1 MHLTYHFLRFLAP
14 ALSDSF
20 VGNTIVAC
28 FSQSK
33 DELVFETEGPEGALF
48 IRAHLLPPQVYLSF
62 PSQFHRAKRNSV
74 SLFEILIGDQIR
86 SCRVFANERALK
98 FELSSGK
105 VLVFKLHGNRSN
117 CLLYL
122 PEAPEPEVWFRNI
135 ISEDKILDWRTLD
148 RQLDLSLE
156 QFIQLEGNV
165 SQFLPTLG
173 PVPRA
178 WLKQKGYLELNLNA
192 KWGLIQEL
200 LDLLDSPLYALV
212 EKEGELLLSL
222 LPEAEAKATYADPIQ
237 ASNELFYQALVIGSF
252 EKEKNS
258 LLKSYQDQL
267 KRTEAYLKKSG
278 EKLQELKNSSSPSQ
292 LADVLM
298 ANLHTFGQTNCEV
311 ELDNFYTGEKV
322 KISLKPNQKPQDLA
336 ASLYRKS
343 KNRQLEIDQLEK
355 TLAAKKAQAQSLQ
368 SLLDRLQEAQDFR
381 ALKEFKKE
389 HKEDLPA
396 SKKEVSS
403 PFKVFEVEGYTIWVG
418 KSAKDND
425 EMLRN
430 FVHKDDLWLHA
441 RQVPG
446 SHVIIRRKGMPTV
459 PEKVVERA
467 ASLAAFYSKL
477 KTDSLSPVIVTDV
490 KFVRKVK
497 GSLPGSVVVDREKV
511 ILVAPKGP
519 DQDTLYS
526 NS

>member
-20 VGNTIVAC
+20 AGNTILAC

-33 DELVFETEGPEGALF
+33 DELVFETEGAQGTQF

-62 PSQFHRAKRNSV
+62 PSEFHRAKRNSV
-74 SLFEILIGDQIR
+74 SLFESLIGDQIR
-86 SCRVFANERALK
+86 SCRVFSNERALK

-122 PEAPEPEVWFRNI
+122 PEAVEPEIWFRNV
-135 ISEDKILDWRTLD
+135 ISEDKVLDWRTLD
-148 RQLDLSLE
+148 RNLDLSLE
-156 QFIQLEGNV
+156 HFIQLEGNV

-178 WLKQKGYLELNLNA
+178 WLKQKGYLELDLNA
-192 KWGLIQEL
+192 KWDLIQEL
-200 LDLLDSPLYALV
+200 VDLLDSPLYTLV
-212 EKEGELLLSL
+212 EKEGELQLSL
-222 LPEAEAKATYADPIQ
+222 LPETEAKATYADPIR
-237 ASNELFYQALVIGSF
+237 ACNELFYQALVLGSF
-252 EKEKNS
+252 EKEKNY

-278 EKLQELKNSSSPSQ
+278 EKLQELKDSPPPSQ
-292 LADVLM
+292 LADVIM
-298 ANLHTFGQTNCEV
+298 ANLHVFGETTREA
-311 ELDNFYTGEKV
+311 ELVNFYTGETVKV
-322 KISLKPNQKPQDLA
+322 SLKPNQKPQDLA

-355 TLAAKKAQAQSLQ
+355 TLAAKKAQAKSLQ
-368 SLLDRLQEAQDFR
+368 SLLENLQKAQDFR

-389 HKEDLPA
+389 HKEDLPS
-396 SKKEVSS
+396 SKTEVSS
-403 PFKVFEVEGYTIWVG
+403 PFKVFEVEGFTIWVG

-430 FVHKDDLWLHA
+430 YVHKDDLWLHA

-446 SHVIIRRKGMPTV
+446 SHVIIRRKGMPSV
-459 PEKVVERA
+459 PQQVVERA

-477 KTDSLSPVIVTDV
+477 KTDSLSPVIVTEA

-497 GSLPGSVVVDREKV
+497 GSAPGSVVVDKEKV

-519 DQDTLYS
+519 DQDTAL

>member
-20 VGNTIVAC
+20 AGNTIVAC

-33 DELVFETEGPEGALF
+33 DELVFETEGPEGTLF

-74 SLFEILIGDQIR
+74 SLFESLIGEQIR

-98 FELSSGK
+98 FELLSGK

-122 PEAPEPEVWFRNI
+122 PEATEPEVWFRNI

-178 WLKQKGYLELNLNA
+178 WLKQKGYLELNLDA

-222 LPEAEAKATYADPIQ
+222 LPEAEAKATYANPIQ
-237 ASNELFYQALVIGSF
+237 ASNELFYQALVLGSF

-278 EKLQELKNSSSPSQ
+278 EKLEELKNSPPPSQ

-298 ANLHTFGQTNCEV
+298 AHLHEFEESNREV

-343 KNRQLEIDQLEK
+343 KNRQMEIDQLEK
-355 TLAAKKAQAQSLQ
+355 TLAAKK
-368 SLLDRLQEAQDFR
+368 
-381 ALKEFKKE
+381 
-389 HKEDLPA
+389 
-396 SKKEVSS
+396 V
-403 PFKVFEVEGYTIWVG
+403 
-418 KSAKDND
+418 
-425 EMLRN
+425 
-430 FVHKDDLWLHA
+430 
-441 RQVPG
+441 
-446 SHVIIRRKGMPTV
+446 
-459 PEKVVERA
+459 
-467 ASLAAFYSKL
+467 
-477 KTDSLSPVIVTDV
+477 
-490 KFVRKVK
+490 
-497 GSLPGSVVVDREKV
+497 
-511 ILVAPKGP
+511 
-519 DQDTLYS
+519 
-526 NS
+526 

>member
-14 ALSDSF
+14 ALSDLF
-20 VGNTIVAC
+20 AGNTIVAC

-33 DELVFETEGPEGALF
+33 DELIIETKGAQGTQF

-74 SLFEILIGDQIR
+74 SLFESLIGDQIT
-86 SCRVFANERALK
+86 SCRVFSNERALK

-122 PEAPEPEVWFRNI
+122 PELTEPEVWFRNV

-148 RQLDLSLE
+148 RKLDLSLAH
-156 QFIQLEGNV
+156 FIELEGNV

-178 WLKQKGYLELNLNA
+178 WLKQKGYLDLSLNA

-212 EKEGELLLSL
+212 EKEEELLLSL
-222 LPEAEAKATYADPIQ
+222 LPEHEAKATYADPIQ
-237 ASNELFYQALVIGSF
+237 ACNELFYQALVLGSF
-252 EKEKNS
+252 EKEKS
-258 LLKSYQDQL
+258 GLLKSYQDQL
-267 KRTEAYLKKSG
+267 KRTDAYLKKSG
-278 EKLQELKNSSSPSQ
+278 EKLQELKDSPPPSQ
-292 LADVLM
+292 LADILM
-298 ANLHTFGQTNCEV
+298 ANLHVFAESIREA
-311 ELDNFYTGEKV
+311 ELDNFYTGETV

-355 TLAAKKAQAQSLQ
+355 TLAAKEVQAQSLQ
-368 SLLDRLQEAQDFR
+368 TLLDRLQEAQDFR

-389 HKEDLPA
+389 NKEDLPA
-396 SKKEVSS
+396 SKTEVSS
-403 PFKVFEVEGYTIWVG
+403 PFKVFEVAGYTIWVG

-459 PEKVVERA
+459 PQQVVERA

-477 KTDSLSPVIVTDV
+477 KTDSLSPVIVTEA

-497 GSLPGSVVVDREKV
+497 GSAPGSVVVDKEKV

-519 DQDTLYS
+519 DQDTALHS
-526 NS
+526 

>member
-20 VGNTIVAC
+20 AGNTIVSC
-28 FSQSK
+28 FSQNK
-33 DELVFETEGPEGALF
+33 DELVLETEGPEGTLF
-48 IRAHLLPPQVYLSF
+48 IRAHLLPPHVYLSF
-62 PSQFHRAKRNSV
+62 SSQFHRAKKNTV
-74 SLFEILIGDQIR
+74 SLFDSLIGEQIR
-86 SCRVFANERALK
+86 SCRVFSNERALK

-105 VLVFKLHGNRSN
+105 ILVLKLHGNRSN

-122 PEAPEPEVWFRNI
+122 PNETEPSLIFRNA
-135 ISEDKILDWRTLD
+135 ISEDKTLDWKSLD
-148 RQLDLSLE
+148 RELNLSLE
-156 QFIQLEGNV
+156 HFIFLEGNV

-178 WLKQKGYLELNLNA
+178 WLKEKGYLDKTLTEKWNL
-192 KWGLIQEL
+192 IEEL
-200 LDLLDSPLYALV
+200 LDLLDSPLYTLV
-212 EKEGELLLSL
+212 EKDGELLLSL
-222 LPEAEAKATYADPIQ
+222 LPEAQAKATYADPIV
-237 ASNELFYQALVIGSF
+237 ACNELFYQALVLGSF
-252 EKEKNS
+252 EKEKNN

-267 KRTEAYLKKSG
+267 KRTLSYLKKST
-278 EKLQELKNSSSPSQ
+278 EKLQELKDSPSPSQ

-298 ANLHTFGQTNCEV
+298 ANLHVFEETSGEV
-311 ELDNFYTGEKV
+311 ELANFYTGETVKV
-322 KISLKPNQKPQDLA
+322 SLKPKQKPQELA

-343 KNRQLEIDQLEK
+343 KNRQLELDQLEK
-355 TLAAKKAQAQSLQ
+355 TLAAKNEQAKSLQ
-368 SLLDRLQEAQDFR
+368 ALLDRLDKATDFR
-381 ALKEFKKE
+381 GLKEFKKE

-396 SKKEVSS
+396 AKNEVSS
-403 PFKVFEVEGYTIWVG
+403 PFKIFEVEGFTIWVG

-441 RQVPG
+441 RNVPG
-446 SHVIIRRKGMPTV
+446 SHVVIRKKGMPTV
-459 PEKVVERA
+459 PQQVVERA

-477 KTDSLSPVIVTDV
+477 KTDSLSPVIVTEA

-497 GSLPGSVVVDREKV
+497 GSAPGSVVVDREKV

-519 DQDTLYS
+519 DQDTALH
-526 NS
+526 

>member
-1 MHLTYHFLRFLAP
+1 
-14 ALSDSF
+14 
-20 VGNTIVAC
+20 
-28 FSQSK
+28 
-33 DELVFETEGPEGALF
+33 
-48 IRAHLLPPQVYLSF
+48 
-62 PSQFHRAKRNSV
+62 
-74 SLFEILIGDQIR
+74 
-86 SCRVFANERALK
+86 
-98 FELSSGK
+98 
-105 VLVFKLHGNRSN
+105 
-117 CLLYL
+117 
-122 PEAPEPEVWFRNI
+122 
-135 ISEDKILDWRTLD
+135 
-148 RQLDLSLE
+148 
-156 QFIQLEGNV
+156 
-165 SQFLPTLG
+165 LPTLG
-173 PVPRA
+173 PVPRS

-237 ASNELFYQALVIGSF
+237 ACNELFYQALVLGSF
-252 EKEKNS
+252 EKEKS
-258 LLKSYQDQL
+258 GLLKSYQDQL

-278 EKLQELKNSSSPSQ
+278 EKLQELKDSPPPSQ

-298 ANLHTFGQTNCEV
+298 ANLHAFGESNREA
-311 ELDNFYTGEKV
+311 ELDNFYTGETV

-396 SKKEVSS
+396 SKTEVSS

-459 PEKVVERA
+459 PQQVVERA

-477 KTDSLSPVIVTDV
+477 KTDSLSPVIVTEA

-497 GSLPGSVVVDREKV
+497 GSAPGSVVVDKEKV

-519 DQDTLYS
+519 DQDTALS
-526 NS
+526 S

>member
-1 MHLTYHFLRFLAP
+1 MHLTYHYLRFLAP

-20 VGNTIVAC
+20 AGNTIVAC

-33 DELVFETEGPEGALF
+33 DELIFETEGAQGTQF
-48 IRAHLLPPQVYLSF
+48 ISAHLLPPQVYLSF
-62 PSQFHRAKRNSV
+62 PSEFHRAKRNSV
-74 SLFEILIGDQIR
+74 SIFESLIGDQIR
-86 SCRVFANERALK
+86 SCRVFSNERALK

-122 PEAPEPEVWFRNI
+122 PEAVEPEVWFRNV
-135 ISEDKILDWRTLD
+135 ISEDKVLDWRTLD

-178 WLKQKGYLELNLNA
+178 WLKQKGYLDLDLNA
-192 KWGLIQEL
+192 KWDLIQEL
-200 LDLLDSPLYALV
+200 LDLLDSPLYTLV

-222 LPEAEAKATYADPIQ
+222 LPEPEAKATYADPIR
-237 ASNELFYQALVIGSF
+237 ACNELFYQALVLGSF
-252 EKEKNS
+252 EKEKNY

-278 EKLQELKNSSSPSQ
+278 EKLQELKDSPPPSQ
-292 LADVLM
+292 LADVIM
-298 ANLHTFGQTNCEV
+298 ANLHVFGETTREA
-311 ELDNFYTGEKV
+311 ELVNFYTGETVKV
-322 KISLKPNQKPQDLA
+322 SLKPNQKPQDLA

-368 SLLDRLQEAQDFR
+368 SLLENLQKAQDFR

-389 HKEDLPA
+389 HKEDLPS
-396 SKKEVSS
+396 SKTEVSS
-403 PFKVFEVEGYTIWVG
+403 PFKVFEVEGFTIWVG

-430 FVHKDDLWLHA
+430 YVHKDDLWLHA

-446 SHVIIRRKGMPTV
+446 SHVIIRRKGMPSV
-459 PEKVVERA
+459 PQQVVERA

-477 KTDSLSPVIVTDV
+477 KTDSLSPVIVTEA

-497 GSLPGSVVVDREKV
+497 GSAPGSVVVDKEKV

-519 DQDTLYS
+519 DQDTAL
-526 NS
+526 NP

>member
-1 MHLTYHFLRFLAP
+1 MHLAYHFLRFLAP

-20 VGNTIVAC
+20 AGNTIVAC

-33 DELVFETEGPEGALF
+33 DELVFETDGAQGTQF

-62 PSQFHRAKRNSV
+62 PSEFHRAKRNSV
-74 SLFEILIGDQIR
+74 SLFESLIGDQIR
-86 SCRVFANERALK
+86 SCRVFSNERALK

-122 PEAPEPEVWFRNI
+122 PEAGEPEVWFRNV
-135 ISEDKILDWRTLD
+135 ISEDKVLDWRTLD
-148 RQLDLSLE
+148 RNLDLSLE
-156 QFIQLEGNV
+156 HFIQLEGNV

-178 WLKQKGYLELNLNA
+178 WLKQKGYLELDLNA
-192 KWGLIQEL
+192 KWDLIQEL
-200 LDLLDSPLYALV
+200 VDLLDSPLYTLV
-212 EKEGELLLSL
+212 EKEGELQLSL
-222 LPEAEAKATYADPIQ
+222 LPETEAKATYADPIR
-237 ASNELFYQALVIGSF
+237 ACNELFYQALVLGSF
-252 EKEKNS
+252 EKEKNY

-278 EKLQELKNSSSPSQ
+278 EKLQELKDSPPPSQ
-292 LADVLM
+292 LADVIM
-298 ANLHTFGQTNCEV
+298 ANLHVFGETTREA
-311 ELDNFYTGEKV
+311 ELVNFYTGETVKV
-322 KISLKPNQKPQDLA
+322 SLKPNQKPQDLA

-355 TLAAKKAQAQSLQ
+355 TLAAKKAQAKSLQ
-368 SLLDRLQEAQDFR
+368 SLLENLQKAQDFR

-389 HKEDLPA
+389 HKEDLPS
-396 SKKEVSS
+396 SKTEVSS
-403 PFKVFEVEGYTIWVG
+403 PFKVFEVEGFTIWVG

-430 FVHKDDLWLHA
+430 YVHKDDLWLHA

-446 SHVIIRRKGMPTV
+446 SHVIIRRKGMPSV
-459 PEKVVERA
+459 PQQVVERA

-477 KTDSLSPVIVTDV
+477 KTDSLSPVIVTEA

-497 GSLPGSVVVDREKV
+497 GSAPGSVVVDKEKV

-519 DQDTLYS
+519 DQDTAL

>member
-20 VGNTIVAC
+20 ANNTIVAC

-33 DELVFETEGPEGALF
+33 DELVFETEGTEGTQF

-74 SLFEILIGDQIR
+74 SLFESLIGDQIR
-86 SCRVFANERALK
+86 SCRVFSNERALK

-122 PEAPEPEVWFRNI
+122 PEATEPEVWFRNV
-135 ISEDKILDWRTLD
+135 ISEDKTLDWRTLD

-156 QFIQLEGNV
+156 HFIELEGNV

-178 WLKQKGYLELNLNA
+178 WLKEKGYLDLDLNA
-192 KWGLIQEL
+192 KWELIQEL

-222 LPEAEAKATYADPIQ
+222 MPEPEAKATYSDPIQ
-237 ASNELFYQALVIGSF
+237 ACNELFYQALVLGSF

-278 EKLQELKNSSSPSQ
+278 EKLQELKDSPPPSQ

-298 ANLHTFGQTNCEV
+298 ANLHVFGESTREA

-322 KISLKPNQKPQDLA
+322 KVSLKPNQKSQDLA

-396 SKKEVSS
+396 SKTEVSS
-403 PFKVFEVEGYTIWVG
+403 PFKVFEVEGYTVWVG
-418 KSAKDND
+418 KSAKDTD

-446 SHVIIRRKGMPTV
+446 SHVIIRRKGMPIV
-459 PEKVVERA
+459 PQQVVERA

-477 KTDSLSPVIVTDV
+477 KTDSLSPVIVTEA

-497 GSLPGSVVVDREKV
+497 GSAPGSVVVDKEKV

-519 DQDTLYS
+519 DQDTALHP
-526 NS
+526 

>member
-14 ALSDSF
+14 ALSDLF
-20 VGNTIVAC
+20 AGNRILAC

-33 DELVFETEGPEGALF
+33 DELIIETEGHKGTQF

-62 PSQFHRAKRNSV
+62 PNQFHRAKRNTV
-74 SLFEILIGDQIR
+74 SLFESLIGDQIQ
-86 SCRVFANERALK
+86 SCRVFSNERALR
-98 FELSSGK
+98 FDLNSGK

-122 PEAPEPEVWFRNI
+122 PEATEPEVWFRNV
-135 ISEDKILDWRTLD
+135 ISEDKILNWRTLD
-148 RQLDLSLE
+148 QQLDLSME
-156 QFIQLEGNV
+156 HFIDLEGNV

-173 PVPRA
+173 PIPRA
-178 WLKQKGYLELNLNA
+178 WLKQKGYLDLNLNA
-192 KWGLIQEL
+192 KWELIQEL

-212 EKEGELLLSL
+212 EKEGELILSL
-222 LPEAEAKATYADPIQ
+222 LPEPEAKATYADPIR
-237 ASNELFYQALVIGSF
+237 ACNELFYQALVLGSF
-252 EKEKNS
+252 EKEKNN

-267 KRTEAYLKKSG
+267 KRTESYLKKSA
-278 EKLQELKNSSSPSQ
+278 EKLQELKDSPPPSQ

-298 ANLHTFGQTNCEV
+298 ANLHAFGEGNREA
-311 ELDNFYTGEKV
+311 ELVNFYTGEPVKV
-322 KISLKPNQKPQDLA
+322 SLKPNQKPQDLA
-336 ASLYRKS
+336 ATLYRKS

-355 TLAAKKAQAQSLQ
+355 TLAAKKAQATSLQ
-368 SLLDRLQEAQDFR
+368 FLLDRLQEAQDYR

-389 HKEDLPA
+389 HKAELPA
-396 SKKEVSS
+396 SKMEAGS
-403 PFKVFEVEGYTIWVG
+403 PFKVFEVEGYTVWVG

-446 SHVIIRRKGMPTV
+446 SHVIIRRKGMPAV
-459 PEKVVERA
+459 PQQVVERA

-477 KTDSLSPVIVTDV
+477 KTDSLSPVIVTEA

-497 GSLPGSVVVDREKV
+497 GSAPGSVVVDKEKV
-511 ILVAPKGP
+511 LLVAPKGP
-519 DQDTLYS
+519 DQDTALQS
-526 NS
+526 

>member
-1 MHLTYHFLRFLAP
+1 MHLAYHFLRFLAP

-20 VGNTIVAC
+20 AGNTIVAC

-33 DELVFETEGPEGALF
+33 DELVFETEGAQGTQF

-62 PSQFHRAKRNSV
+62 PSEFHRAKRNSV
-74 SLFEILIGDQIR
+74 SLFESLIGDQIR
-86 SCRVFANERALK
+86 SCRVFSNERALK

-122 PEAPEPEVWFRNI
+122 PEAVEPEVWFRNV
-135 ISEDKILDWRTLD
+135 ISEDKVLDWRTLD
-148 RQLDLSLE
+148 RNLDLSLE
-156 QFIQLEGNV
+156 HFIQLEGNV

-178 WLKQKGYLELNLNA
+178 WLKQKGYLELDLNA
-192 KWGLIQEL
+192 KWDLIQEL
-200 LDLLDSPLYALV
+200 VDLLDSPLYTLV
-212 EKEGELLLSL
+212 EKEGELQLSL
-222 LPEAEAKATYADPIQ
+222 LPETEAKATYADPIR
-237 ASNELFYQALVIGSF
+237 ACNELFYQALVLGSF
-252 EKEKNS
+252 EKEKNY

-278 EKLQELKNSSSPSQ
+278 EKLQELKDSPPPSQ
-292 LADVLM
+292 LADVIM
-298 ANLHTFGQTNCEV
+298 ANLHVFGETTREA
-311 ELDNFYTGEKV
+311 ELVNFYTGETVKV
-322 KISLKPNQKPQDLA
+322 SLKPNQKPQDLA

-355 TLAAKKAQAQSLQ
+355 TLAAKKAQAKSLQ
-368 SLLDRLQEAQDFR
+368 SLLENLQKAQDFR

-389 HKEDLPA
+389 HKEDLPS
-396 SKKEVSS
+396 SKTEVSS
-403 PFKVFEVEGYTIWVG
+403 PFKVFEVEGFTIWVG

-430 FVHKDDLWLHA
+430 YVHKDDLWLHA

-446 SHVIIRRKGMPTV
+446 SHVIIRRKGMPSV
-459 PEKVVERA
+459 PQQVVERA

-477 KTDSLSPVIVTDV
+477 KTDSLSPVIVTEA

-497 GSLPGSVVVDREKV
+497 GSAPGSVVVDKEKV

-519 DQDTLYS
+519 DQDTAL

>member
-20 VGNTIVAC
+20 AGNTIVAC

-33 DELVFETEGPEGALF
+33 DELVFETEGAQGTQF
-48 IRAHLLPPQVYLSF
+48 IRAHLLPPQVSLSF
-62 PSQFHRAKRNSV
+62 PSEFHRAKRNSV
-74 SLFEILIGDQIR
+74 SLFESLIGDQIR
-86 SCRVFANERALK
+86 SCRVFSNERALK

-122 PEAPEPEVWFRNI
+122 PEAVEPEIWFRNV
-135 ISEDKILDWRTLD
+135 ISEDKVLDWRTLD
-148 RQLDLSLE
+148 RNLDLSLE
-156 QFIQLEGNV
+156 HFIQLEGNV

-178 WLKQKGYLELNLNA
+178 WLKQKGYLELDLNA
-192 KWGLIQEL
+192 KWDLIQEL
-200 LDLLDSPLYALV
+200 VDLLDSPLYTLV
-212 EKEGELLLSL
+212 EKEGELQLSL
-222 LPEAEAKATYADPIQ
+222 LPETEAKATYADPIR
-237 ASNELFYQALVIGSF
+237 ACNELFYQALVLGSF
-252 EKEKNS
+252 EKEKNY

-278 EKLQELKNSSSPSQ
+278 EKLQELKDSPPPSQ
-292 LADVLM
+292 LADVIM
-298 ANLHTFGQTNCEV
+298 ANLHVFGETTREA
-311 ELDNFYTGEKV
+311 ELVNFYTGETVKV
-322 KISLKPNQKPQDLA
+322 SLKPNQKPQDLA
-336 ASLYRKS
+336 TSLYRKS

-355 TLAAKKAQAQSLQ
+355 TLAAKKAQAKSLQ
-368 SLLDRLQEAQDFR
+368 SLLENLQKAQDFR
-381 ALKEFKKE
+381 ALKKFKKD
-389 HKEDLPA
+389 HKEDLPS
-396 SKKEVSS
+396 SKTEVSS
-403 PFKVFEVEGYTIWVG
+403 PFKVFEVEGFTIWVG

-430 FVHKDDLWLHA
+430 YVHKDDLWLHA

-446 SHVIIRRKGMPTV
+446 SHVIIRRKGMPSV
-459 PEKVVERA
+459 PQQVVERA

-477 KTDSLSPVIVTDV
+477 KTDSLSPVIVTEA

-497 GSLPGSVVVDREKV
+497 GSAPGSVVVDKEKV

-519 DQDTLYS
+519 DQDTAL

>member
-1 MHLTYHFLRFLAP
+1 MHLTYHFLRFLTP
-14 ALSDSF
+14 AISDSF
-20 VGNTIVAC
+20 AGNTIVAC

-33 DELVFETEGPEGALF
+33 DELVFETEGTQGTRF

-74 SLFEILIGDQIR
+74 SLFESLIGDQIS
-86 SCRVFANERALK
+86 SCKVFSNERALK

-122 PEAPEPEVWFRNI
+122 PEATEPGVWFRNV

-156 QFIQLEGNV
+156 HFIELGGNV

-178 WLKQKGYLELNLNA
+178 WLKEKGYLDLSLNA
-192 KWGLIQEL
+192 KWELIQEL

-212 EKEGELLLSL
+212 EKEGELILSL
-222 LPEAEAKATYADPIQ
+222 LPEAEAKTTYADPIL
-237 ASNELFYQALVIGSF
+237 ACNELFYHALVLGSF

-278 EKLQELKNSSSPSQ
+278 EKLQELKDSPPPSQ

-298 ANLHTFGQTNCEV
+298 ANLHVFGETTREA
-311 ELDNFYTGEKV
+311 ELVNFYTGDIVKV
-322 KISLKPNQKPQDLA
+322 SLKPNQKPQELA
-336 ASLYRKS
+336 ATLYRKS

-355 TLAAKKAQAQSLQ
+355 TLAAKKAQAKSLQ
-368 SLLDRLQEAQDFR
+368 SLLDRLHEAEDFR

-396 SKKEVSS
+396 SKTEVSS

-459 PEKVVERA
+459 PQQVVERA

-477 KTDSLSPVIVTDV
+477 KTDSLSPVIVTEA

-497 GSLPGSVVVDREKV
+497 GSAPGSVVVDKEKV

-519 DQDTLYS
+519 DQDTALHS
-526 NS
+526 

>member
-20 VGNTIVAC
+20 AGNTIVAC

-33 DELVFETEGPEGALF
+33 DELVFETEGAQGTQF

-62 PSQFHRAKRNSV
+62 PSEFHRAKRNSV
-74 SLFEILIGDQIR
+74 SLFESLIGDQIR
-86 SCRVFANERALK
+86 SCRVFSNERALK

-122 PEAPEPEVWFRNI
+122 PEAVEPEIWFRNV
-135 ISEDKILDWRTLD
+135 ISEDKVLDWRTLD
-148 RQLDLSLE
+148 RNLDLSLE
-156 QFIQLEGNV
+156 HFIQLEGNV

-178 WLKQKGYLELNLNA
+178 WLKQKGYLELDLNA
-192 KWGLIQEL
+192 KWDLIQEL
-200 LDLLDSPLYALV
+200 VDLLDSPLYTLV
-212 EKEGELLLSL
+212 EKEGELQLSL
-222 LPEAEAKATYADPIQ
+222 LPETEAKATYADPIR
-237 ASNELFYQALVIGSF
+237 ACNELFYQALVLGSF
-252 EKEKNS
+252 EKEKNY

-278 EKLQELKNSSSPSQ
+278 EKLQELKDSPPPSQ
-292 LADVLM
+292 LADVIM
-298 ANLHTFGQTNCEV
+298 ANLHVFGETTREA
-311 ELDNFYTGEKV
+311 ELVNFYTGETVKV
-322 KISLKPNQKPQDLA
+322 SLKPNQKPQDLA

-355 TLAAKKAQAQSLQ
+355 TLAAKKAQAKSLQ
-368 SLLDRLQEAQDFR
+368 SLLENLQKAQDFR
-381 ALKEFKKE
+381 ALKKFKKD
-389 HKEDLPA
+389 HKEDLPS
-396 SKKEVSS
+396 SKTEVSS
-403 PFKVFEVEGYTIWVG
+403 PFKVFEVEGFTIWVG

-430 FVHKDDLWLHA
+430 YVHKDDLWLHA

-446 SHVIIRRKGMPTV
+446 SHVIIRRKGMPSV
-459 PEKVVERA
+459 PQQVVERA

-477 KTDSLSPVIVTDV
+477 KTDSLSPVIVTEA

-497 GSLPGSVVVDREKV
+497 GSAPGSVVVDKEKV

-519 DQDTLYS
+519 DQDTAL

>member
-20 VGNTIVAC
+20 AGNTIVAC

-33 DELVFETEGPEGALF
+33 DELVFETEGAQGTQF

-62 PSQFHRAKRNSV
+62 PSEFHRAKRNSV
-74 SLFEILIGDQIR
+74 SLFESLIGDQIR
-86 SCRVFANERALK
+86 SCRVFSNERALK

-122 PEAPEPEVWFRNI
+122 PEAVEPEIWFRNV
-135 ISEDKILDWRTLD
+135 ISEDKVLDWRTLD
-148 RQLDLSLE
+148 RNLDLSLE
-156 QFIQLEGNV
+156 HFIQLEGNV

-178 WLKQKGYLELNLNA
+178 WLKQKGYLELDLNA
-192 KWGLIQEL
+192 KWDLIQEL
-200 LDLLDSPLYALV
+200 VDLLDSPLYTLV
-212 EKEGELLLSL
+212 EKEGELQLSL
-222 LPEAEAKATYADPIQ
+222 LPETEAKATYADPIR
-237 ASNELFYQALVIGSF
+237 ACNELFYQALVLGSF
-252 EKEKNS
+252 EKEKNY

-278 EKLQELKNSSSPSQ
+278 EKLQELKDSPPPSQ
-292 LADVLM
+292 LADVIM
-298 ANLHTFGQTNCEV
+298 ANLHVFGETTREA
-311 ELDNFYTGEKV
+311 ELVNFYTGETVKV
-322 KISLKPNQKPQDLA
+322 SLKPNQKPQDLA

-355 TLAAKKAQAQSLQ
+355 TLAAKKAQAKSLQ
-368 SLLDRLQEAQDFR
+368 SLLENLQKAQDFR

-389 HKEDLPA
+389 HKEDLPS
-396 SKKEVSS
+396 SKTEVSS
-403 PFKVFEVEGYTIWVG
+403 PFKVFEVEGFTIWVG

-430 FVHKDDLWLHA
+430 YVHKDDLWLHA

-446 SHVIIRRKGMPTV
+446 SHVIIRRKGMPSV
-459 PEKVVERA
+459 PQQVVERA

-477 KTDSLSPVIVTDV
+477 KTDSLSPVIVTEA

-497 GSLPGSVVVDREKV
+497 GSAPGSVVVDKEKV

-519 DQDTLYS
+519 DQDTAL

>member
-20 VGNTIVAC
+20 AGNTIVAC

-33 DELVFETEGPEGALF
+33 DELIFETEGAQGTQF

-62 PSQFHRAKRNSV
+62 PSEYHRAKRNSV
-74 SLFEILIGDQIR
+74 SLFESLIGDQIR
-86 SCRVFANERALK
+86 SCRVFSNERALK

-122 PEAPEPEVWFRNI
+122 PEAVEPEVWFRNV
-135 ISEDKILDWRTLD
+135 ISEDKVLDWRTLD

-178 WLKQKGYLELNLNA
+178 WLKQKGYLDLDLNA
-192 KWGLIQEL
+192 KWDLIQEL
-200 LDLLDSPLYALV
+200 LDLLDSPLYTLV

-222 LPEAEAKATYADPIQ
+222 LPEPEAKARYADPIR
-237 ASNELFYQALVIGSF
+237 ACNELFYQALVLGSF

-258 LLKSYQDQL
+258 LQKSYQDQL
-267 KRTEAYLKKSG
+267 KRTESFLKKSG
-278 EKLQELKNSSSPSQ
+278 EKLQELKDSPPPSQ
-292 LADVLM
+292 LADVIM
-298 ANLHTFGQTNCEV
+298 ANLHVFGETTREA
-311 ELDNFYTGEKV
+311 ELVNFYTGETVKV
-322 KISLKPNQKPQDLA
+322 SLKPNQKPQDLA

-368 SLLDRLQEAQDFR
+368 SLLENLQKAQDFR

-389 HKEDLPA
+389 HKEDLPS
-396 SKKEVSS
+396 SKTEMSS
-403 PFKVFEVEGYTIWVG
+403 PFKIFEVEGFTIWVG

-430 FVHKDDLWLHA
+430 YVHKDDLWLHA

-446 SHVIIRRKGMPTV
+446 SHVIIRRKGMPSV
-459 PEKVVERA
+459 PQQVVERA

-477 KTDSLSPVIVTDV
+477 KTDSLSPVIVTEA

-497 GSLPGSVVVDREKV
+497 GSAPGSVVVDKEKV

-519 DQDTLYS
+519 DQDTAL
-526 NS
+526 NP

>member
-20 VGNTIVAC
+20 ARNTIVAC

-33 DELVFETEGPEGALF
+33 DELIFETEGAQGTQF

-62 PSQFHRAKRNSV
+62 PSEFHRAKRNSV
-74 SLFEILIGDQIR
+74 SLFESLIGDQIR
-86 SCRVFANERALK
+86 ACRVFSNERALK

-122 PEAPEPEVWFRNI
+122 PEAVEPEVWFRNV
-135 ISEDKILDWRTLD
+135 ISEDKVLDWRTLD

-178 WLKQKGYLELNLNA
+178 WLKQKGYLDLDLNA
-192 KWGLIQEL
+192 KWDLIQEL
-200 LDLLDSPLYALV
+200 LDLLDSPLYTLV

-222 LPEAEAKATYADPIQ
+222 LPEPEAKATYADSIR
-237 ASNELFYQALVIGSF
+237 ACNELFYQALVLGSF

-267 KRTEAYLKKSG
+267 KRIEAYLKKSG
-278 EKLQELKNSSSPSQ
+278 EKLQELKDSPPPSQ
-292 LADVLM
+292 LADVIM
-298 ANLHTFGQTNCEV
+298 ANLHVFGETTREA
-311 ELDNFYTGEKV
+311 ELVNFYTGEKV
-322 KISLKPNQKPQDLA
+322 KVSLKPNQKPQDLA

-368 SLLDRLQEAQDFR
+368 SLLENLQKAQDFR

-389 HKEDLPA
+389 HKEDLPS
-396 SKKEVSS
+396 SKTEVSS
-403 PFKVFEVEGYTIWVG
+403 PFKVFEVEGFTIWVG

-430 FVHKDDLWLHA
+430 YVHKDDLWLHA

-446 SHVIIRRKGMPTV
+446 SHVIIRRKGMPSV
-459 PEKVVERA
+459 PQQVVERA

-477 KTDSLSPVIVTDV
+477 KTDSLSPVIVTEA

-497 GSLPGSVVVDREKV
+497 GSAPGSVVVDKEKV

-519 DQDTLYS
+519 DQDTALS
-526 NS
+526 S

>member
-20 VGNTIVAC
+20 AGNTIVAC

-33 DELVFETEGPEGALF
+33 DELILETEGAQGTQF
-48 IRAHLLPPQVYLSF
+48 IRAHLLPPQIYLSF
-62 PSQFHRAKRNSV
+62 PSQFHRAKRNSI
-74 SLFEILIGDQIR
+74 SLFESLIGDQIL
-86 SCRVFANERALK
+86 SCRVFSNERALK

-105 VLVFKLHGNRSN
+105 ILVFKLHGNRSN

-122 PEAPEPEVWFRNI
+122 PEATEPEVWFRNS
-135 ISEDKILDWRTLD
+135 ISEDKTLDWRTLD
-148 RQLDLSLE
+148 RELDLSLE
-156 QFIQLEGNV
+156 HFLQLEGNV

-178 WLKQKGYLELNLNA
+178 WLKANGYLDLDLNA
-192 KWGLIQEL
+192 KWELIQEL

-212 EKEGELLLSL
+212 EKEGELLLTL
-222 LPEAEAKATYADPIQ
+222 LPYPDAKATFADPILGC
-237 ASNELFYQALVIGSF
+237 NELFYQALVLGSF

-278 EKLQELKNSSSPSQ
+278 EKLQELKDSPPPSQ

-298 ANLHTFGQTNCEV
+298 ANLHVFGETTREA

-343 KNRQLEIDQLEK
+343 KNRQLEIDQLDK
-355 TLAAKKAQAQSLQ
+355 TLAAKKAQAL
-368 SLLDRLQEAQDFR
+368 SLLALIDRLQMAEDFR
-381 ALKEFKKE
+381 GLKEFKKE

-396 SKKEVSS
+396 SKTEVSS
-403 PFKVFEVEGYTIWVG
+403 PFKVFEVEGFTIWVG

-459 PEKVVERA
+459 PQQVVERA

-477 KTDSLSPVIVTDV
+477 KTDSLSPVIVTEV

-497 GSLPGSVVVDREKV
+497 GSAPGSVVVDKEKV

-519 DQDTLYS
+519 DQDTALHS
-526 NS
+526 

>member
-14 ALSDSF
+14 VLSDSF
-20 VGNTIVAC
+20 SGNTIVAC

-33 DELVFETEGPEGALF
+33 DELILETEGPEGTLF

-62 PSQFHRAKRNSV
+62 PSQFNRAKRNSV
-74 SLFEILIGDQIR
+74 SLFEGLIGDQIQ
-86 SCRVFANERALK
+86 SCRVFSNERALK

-122 PEAPEPEVWFRNI
+122 PEATEPEAWFRNS

-148 RQLDLSLE
+148 RPLDLSLE
-156 QFIQLEGNV
+156 QFIRLEGNV

-178 WLKQKGYLELNLNA
+178 WLKQKGYLDLNLNA
-192 KWGLIQEL
+192 KWELIQEL

-212 EKEGELLLSL
+212 KKKGELLLSL
-222 LPEAEAKATYADPIQ
+222 LPEPDAVATYADPIQ
-237 ASNELFYQALVIGSF
+237 ACNELFYQALVLGSF
-252 EKEKNS
+252 EKEKNN
-258 LLKSYQDQL
+258 LLKSYEDQL

-278 EKLQELKNSSSPSQ
+278 EKLQELKDSPPPSQ

-298 ANLHTFGQTNCEV
+298 ANLHAFGETTAEA
-311 ELDNFYTGEKV
+311 ELDNFYTGETV

-336 ASLYRKS
+336 ATLYRKS
-343 KNRQLEIDQLEK
+343 KNRQLEIDQLDK
-355 TLAAKKAQAQSLQ
+355 TLAAKKAQAL
-368 SLLDRLQEAQDFR
+368 SLLTLIDRLQQAGDFR

-396 SKKEVSS
+396 SKSEVSS

-459 PEKVVERA
+459 PQQVVERA

-477 KTDSLSPVIVTDV
+477 KTDSLSPVIVTEA

-497 GSLPGSVVVDREKV
+497 GSAPGSVVVDKEKV

-519 DQDTLYS
+519 NQDTALHP
-526 NS
+526 

>member
-20 VGNTIVAC
+20 AGNTIVSC

-33 DELVFETEGPEGALF
+33 DELILETEGADGTRF

-62 PSQFHRAKRNSV
+62 PSQFHRAKRNTV
-74 SLFEILIGDQIR
+74 SLFDSLIGEQIL
-86 SCRVFANERALK
+86 SCRAFSNERALK

-105 VLVFKLHGNRSN
+105 VLVLKLHGNRSN

-122 PEAPEPEVWFRNI
+122 PNEVEPTLIFRNA
-135 ISEDKILDWRTLD
+135 ISEDKTLDWSSLD
-148 RQLDLSLE
+148 RELNLSLE
-156 QFIQLEGNV
+156 QFILLEGNV

-178 WLKQKGYLELNLNA
+178 WLKEKGYLDKTLAE
-192 KWGLIQEL
+192 KWVLIEEL
-200 LDLLDSPLYALV
+200 LDLLDSPLYSLV

-222 LPEAEAKATYADPIQ
+222 LPEAQAKARYADPIL
-237 ASNELFYQALVIGSF
+237 ACNELFYQALVLGSF
-252 EKEKNS
+252 EKEKNN

-267 KRTEAYLKKSG
+267 KRTQAYLKKST
-278 EKLQELKNSSSPSQ
+278 EKLKELKDSPAPSQ
-292 LADVLM
+292 LADVIM
-298 ANLHTFGQTNCEV
+298 ANLHAFEDPLGPV
-311 ELDNFYTGEKV
+311 ELENFYTGEPV
-322 KISLKPNQKPQDLA
+322 TVNLKLKQKPQDLA

-343 KNRQLEIDQLEK
+343 KNRQLELDQLEK
-355 TLAAKKAQAQSLQ
+355 TLAAKNEQAIALQ
-368 SLLDRLQEAQDFR
+368 ALLDRVSEASDFR

-396 SKKEVSS
+396 TKNEVGS
-403 PFKVFEVEGYTIWVG
+403 PFKVFEVEGFTIWVG

-430 FVHKDDLWLHA
+430 FIHKDDLWLHA
-441 RQVPG
+441 RNVPG
-446 SHVIIRRKGMPTV
+446 SHVVIRRKGMPTV
-459 PEKVVERA
+459 PQQVVERA
-467 ASLAAFYSKL
+467 GSLAAFYSKL
-477 KTDSLSPVIVTDV
+477 KTDSLSPVIVTEA

-497 GSLPGSVVVDREKV
+497 GSAPGSVVVDKEKV
-511 ILVAPKGP
+511 IMVVPKGP
-519 DQDTLYS
+519 DQDTAH
-526 NS
+526 NH

>member
-1 MHLTYHFLRFLAP
+1 MHLTYHYLRFLAP

-20 VGNTIVAC
+20 AGNTIVAC

-33 DELVFETEGPEGALF
+33 DELIFETEGAQGTQF
-48 IRAHLLPPQVYLSF
+48 ISAHLLPPQVYLSF
-62 PSQFHRAKRNSV
+62 PSEFHRAKRNSV
-74 SLFEILIGDQIR
+74 SLFESLIGDQIR
-86 SCRVFANERALK
+86 SCRVFSNERALK

-122 PEAPEPEVWFRNI
+122 PEAVEPEVWFRNV
-135 ISEDKILDWRTLD
+135 ISEDKVLDWRTLD

-178 WLKQKGYLELNLNA
+178 WLKQKGYLDLDLNA
-192 KWGLIQEL
+192 KWDLIQEL
-200 LDLLDSPLYALV
+200 LDLLDSPLYTLV

-222 LPEAEAKATYADPIQ
+222 LPEPEAKATYADPIR
-237 ASNELFYQALVIGSF
+237 ACNELFYQALVLGSF

-278 EKLQELKNSSSPSQ
+278 EKLQELKDSPPPSQ
-292 LADVLM
+292 LADVIM
-298 ANLHTFGQTNCEV
+298 ANLHVFGETTREA
-311 ELDNFYTGEKV
+311 ELVNFYTGETVKV
-322 KISLKPNQKPQDLA
+322 SLKPNQKPQDLA

-355 TLAAKKAQAQSLQ
+355 TLAAKKAQAKSLQ
-368 SLLDRLQEAQDFR
+368 SLLENLQKAQDFR
-381 ALKEFKKE
+381 ALKKFKKD
-389 HKEDLPA
+389 HKEDLPS
-396 SKKEVSS
+396 SKTEVSS
-403 PFKVFEVEGYTIWVG
+403 PFKVFEVEGFTIWVG

-430 FVHKDDLWLHA
+430 YVHKDDLWLHA

-446 SHVIIRRKGMPTV
+446 SHVIIRRKGMPSV
-459 PEKVVERA
+459 PQQVVERA

-477 KTDSLSPVIVTDV
+477 KTDSLSPVIVTEA

-497 GSLPGSVVVDREKV
+497 GSAPGSVVVDKEKV

-519 DQDTLYS
+519 DQDTAL
-526 NS
+526 NP

>member
-20 VGNTIVAC
+20 AGNTIVAC

-33 DELVFETEGPEGALF
+33 DELVFETEGAQGTQF

-62 PSQFHRAKRNSV
+62 PSEFHRAKRNSV
-74 SLFEILIGDQIR
+74 SLFESLIGDQIR
-86 SCRVFANERALK
+86 SCRVFSNERALK

-122 PEAPEPEVWFRNI
+122 PEAGEPEVWFRNV
-135 ISEDKILDWRTLD
+135 ISEDKVLDWRTLD
-148 RQLDLSLE
+148 RNLDLSLE
-156 QFIQLEGNV
+156 HFIQLEGNV

-178 WLKQKGYLELNLNA
+178 WLKQKGYLELDLNA
-192 KWGLIQEL
+192 KWDLIQEL
-200 LDLLDSPLYALV
+200 VDLLDSPLYTLV
-212 EKEGELLLSL
+212 EKEGELQLSL
-222 LPEAEAKATYADPIQ
+222 LPETEAKATYADPIR
-237 ASNELFYQALVIGSF
+237 ACNELFYQALVLGSF
-252 EKEKNS
+252 EKEKNY

-278 EKLQELKNSSSPSQ
+278 EKLQELKDSPPPSQ
-292 LADVLM
+292 LADVIM
-298 ANLHTFGQTNCEV
+298 ANLHVFGETTREA
-311 ELDNFYTGEKV
+311 ELVNFYTGETVKV
-322 KISLKPNQKPQDLA
+322 SLKPNQKPQDLA

-355 TLAAKKAQAQSLQ
+355 TLAAKKAQAKSLQ
-368 SLLDRLQEAQDFR
+368 SLLENLQKAQDFR

-389 HKEDLPA
+389 HKEDLPS
-396 SKKEVSS
+396 SKTEVSS
-403 PFKVFEVEGYTIWVG
+403 PFKVFEVEGFTIWVG

-430 FVHKDDLWLHA
+430 YVHKDDLWLHA

-446 SHVIIRRKGMPTV
+446 SHVIIRRKGMPSV
-459 PEKVVERA
+459 PQQVVERA

-477 KTDSLSPVIVTDV
+477 KTDSLSPVIVTEA

-497 GSLPGSVVVDREKV
+497 GSAPGSVVVDKEKV

-519 DQDTLYS
+519 DQDTAL

>member
-20 VGNTIVAC
+20 AGNTIVAC

-33 DELVFETEGPEGALF
+33 DELVFETEGAQGTQF

-62 PSQFHRAKRNSV
+62 PSEFHRAKRNSV
-74 SLFEILIGDQIR
+74 SLFESLIGDQIR
-86 SCRVFANERALK
+86 SCRVFSNERALK

-122 PEAPEPEVWFRNI
+122 PEAVEPEVWFRNV
-135 ISEDKILDWRTLD
+135 ISEDKVLDWRTLD
-148 RQLDLSLE
+148 RNLDLSLE
-156 QFIQLEGNV
+156 HFIQLEGNV

-178 WLKQKGYLELNLNA
+178 WLKQKGYLELDLNA
-192 KWGLIQEL
+192 KWDLIQEL
-200 LDLLDSPLYALV
+200 VDLLDSPLYTLV
-212 EKEGELLLSL
+212 EKEGELQLSL
-222 LPEAEAKATYADPIQ
+222 LPETEAKATYADPIR
-237 ASNELFYQALVIGSF
+237 ACNELFYQALVLGSF
-252 EKEKNS
+252 EKEKNY

-278 EKLQELKNSSSPSQ
+278 EKLQELKDSPPPSQ
-292 LADVLM
+292 LADVIM
-298 ANLHTFGQTNCEV
+298 ANLHVFGETTREA
-311 ELDNFYTGEKV
+311 ELVNFYTGETVKV
-322 KISLKPNQKPQDLA
+322 SLKPNQKPQDLA

-355 TLAAKKAQAQSLQ
+355 TLAAKKAQAKSLQ
-368 SLLDRLQEAQDFR
+368 SLLENLQKAQDFR
-381 ALKEFKKE
+381 ALKKFKKD
-389 HKEDLPA
+389 HKEDLPS
-396 SKKEVSS
+396 SKTEVSS
-403 PFKVFEVEGYTIWVG
+403 PFKVFEVEGFTIWVG

-430 FVHKDDLWLHA
+430 YVHKDDLWLHA

-446 SHVIIRRKGMPTV
+446 SHVIIRRKGMPSV
-459 PEKVVERA
+459 PQQVVERA

-477 KTDSLSPVIVTDV
+477 KTDSLSPVIVTEA

-497 GSLPGSVVVDREKV
+497 GSAPGSVVVDKEKV

-519 DQDTLYS
+519 DQDTAL